1 MEIFSYKIL
10 PLKIYLPFHQ
20 EITPSVDIR
29 FNILKGL
36 QVKSPVKDE
45 NVFV

>member
-1 MEIFSYKIL
+1 MENFSYKIL
-10 PLKIYLPFHQ
+10 PLEIYLSFHQ

-36 QVKSPVKDE
+36 QVRSPTKNE